1 MLPFIFHSIVR
12 LFKSKVSETT
22 YLLLSL
28 AVNSRGPSSVVMLYL
43 YKKY

>member
-12 LFKSKVSETT
+12 LFKSKVSGMT
-22 YLLLSL
+22 YLSLSL

-43 YKKY
+43 CKKY

>member
-12 LFKSKVSETT
+12 LSKASETT
-22 YLLLSL
+22 YLALSL

-43 YKKY
+43 